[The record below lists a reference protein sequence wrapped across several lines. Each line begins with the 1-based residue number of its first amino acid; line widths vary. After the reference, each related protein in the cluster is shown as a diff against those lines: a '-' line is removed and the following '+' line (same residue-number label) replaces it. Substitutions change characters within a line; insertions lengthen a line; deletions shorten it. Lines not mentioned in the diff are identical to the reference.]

1 MKTFVVDASVGAKWT
16 SPGTI
21 EPLADRADR
30 FLRAYV
36 NGSFRI
42 LVPDLFWIEIANFL
56 WKAAKRGEITA
67 VLAGHGL
74 ETILN
79 RDFPTVPS
87 HSARSIEDCRRFWQN
102 SLRQHLRRA
111 GGRGS
116 DRTHYRGRTPSQRT
130 RQPLPRP
137 LAGRF
142 LNGMNPLRPGGLVC
156 AAASLESLQQSHFNP
171 SAFSTA
177 SSAIVFPSFFVT
189 TPNDPE

>member
-1 MKTFVVDASVGAKWT
+1 VKTFVVDASVGAKWT

-56 WKAAKRGEITA
+56 WKSAKRGEITA

-111 GGRGS
+111 GGRS
-116 DRTHYRGRTPSQRT
+116 PDRTHYRGRTPSQRT
-130 RQPLPRP
+130 RQPLPRS
-137 LAGRF
+137 LAGSF
-142 LNGMNPLRPGGLVC
+142 LKKIPVETRLAACPLCPGPVGTPRT
-156 AAASLESLQQSHFNP
+156 HFNP

-177 SSAIVFPSFFVT
+177 SSAIAFPSFFAT

>member
-36 NGSFRI
+36 DGSFKI

-56 WKAAKRGEITA
+56 WKSAKRGEITT

-74 ETILN
+74 EAMLN

-87 HSARSIEDCRRFWQN
+87 
-102 SLRQHLRRA
+102 RA
-111 GGRGS
+111 VLPEALKIAV
-116 DRTHYRGRTPSQRT
+116 DFGRTVYDSTYVALAVATRT
-130 RQPLPRP
+130 ELITADERLVNA
-137 LAGRF
+137 LGTRF
-142 LNGMNPLRPGGLVC
+142 PVRWLG
-156 AAASLESLQQSHFNP
+156 
-171 SAFSTA
+171 
-177 SSAIVFPSFFVT
+177 VF
-189 TPNDPE
+189 